1 MPYVT
6 VPKDFDKVKRKI
18 ALGLTKRQ
26 LIAAAASAGVCL
38 PAFYYLF
45 PLLGDNAVFIIVILA
60 VPIFIVGFW
69 PIKDGRPIEKVIM
82 NYIRVR
88 YQRPA
93 QGPYKTENIYAGLEP
108 VRQIQEVID
117 SVEPNDKPT
126 DSDNKAARPLRGSAK
141 ARQARSRKAH

>member
-26 LIAAAASAGVCL
+26 LIAAAASAIVCL

-69 PIKDGRPIEKVIM
+69 PIKDGRPIEKVIL

-93 QGPYKTENIYAGLEP
+93 KRPYKTENIYAGLEP
-108 VRQIQEVID
+108 ARQIQEVID
-117 SVEPNDKPT
+117 SVEPDSRAADGNDQ
-126 DSDNKAARPLRGSAK
+126 AARPIRKSAK
-141 ARQARSRKAH
+141 AGTARSRKTR